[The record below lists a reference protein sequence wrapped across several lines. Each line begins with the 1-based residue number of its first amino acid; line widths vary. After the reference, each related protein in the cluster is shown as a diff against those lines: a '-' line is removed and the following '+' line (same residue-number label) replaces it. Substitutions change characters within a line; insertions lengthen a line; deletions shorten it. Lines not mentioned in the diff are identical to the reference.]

1 MWEESDIRT
10 PMICFLSM
18 GSDPTASI
26 EALAKKQRLGT
37 ESHSCNDYS
46 SVERAPLPLVHL
58 EKFSLKISSLSFAIR
73 DCLLHPQLSL
83 FLYGLIISLA
93 FSIL

>member
-1 MWEESDIRT
+1 MILNLENMWEESDIRT

-37 ESHSCNDYS
+37 QSYSCNDYS
-46 SVERAPLPLVHL
+46 SVKGPTLRSVQL
-58 EKFSLKISSLSFAIR
+58 EQFSLNFSSWLFVIR
-73 DCLLHPQLSL
+73 VNLLHP
-83 FLYGLIISLA
+83 
-93 FSIL
+93 

>member
-1 MWEESDIRT
+1 MILNLENMWEESDIRT

-37 ESHSCNDYS
+37 ESYCNDYS
-46 SVERAPLPLVHL
+46 TVKGAVSRFNGL
-58 EKFSLKISSLSFAIR
+58 KSL
-73 DCLLHPQLSL
+73 
-83 FLYGLIISLA
+83 
-93 FSIL
+93 